1 MEMTATR
8 EYVSGITP
16 NPRIEAI
23 AQFVEGRMRGEGSG
37 HDWFHVERVRRAACQ
52 LAKLELF
59 CDAEVVELA
68 ALLHDI
74 PDRKL
79 HPDPPKAMLEIR
91 ERMELVGC
99 SSSVVEHVLTI
110 VEGVSYKG
118 AGVETPMSTIEGC
131 VVQDADRLD
140 ALGAIGVAR
149 CFAYGGRKGR
159 LLHDPAQ
166 KPVLHT
172 NAEAY
177 HSDDGPSL
185 NHFYEK
191 LFLLKDRMLTES
203 GKKAAAKRHRF
214 LQEFEREFLS
224 EWDGRD
230 LLD

>member
-1 MEMTATR
+1 MRMSTTR
-8 EYVSGITP
+8 DNVLGITS
-16 NPRIEAI
+16 NPRIAAI
-23 AQFVEGRMRGEGSG
+23 AAFVEGRMRGEGSG
-37 HDWFHVERVRRAACQ
+37 HDWFHVERVHRAACQ
-52 LAKLELF
+52 LAKLEGS
-59 CDAEVVELA
+59 CDGEVVEHA

-79 HPDPPKAMLEIR
+79 HPEPAKAMIEIR
-91 ERMELVGC
+91 ERMEIAGC
-99 SSSVVEHVLTI
+99 SPSVIEHVLTI

-118 AGVETPMSTIEGC
+118 AGVETPMQTLEGRI
-131 VVQDADRLD
+131 VQDADRLD
-140 ALGAIGVAR
+140 ALGAIGIAR

-166 KPVLHT
+166 KPVFHT

-214 LQEFEREFLS
+214 LQDFVREFLS

-230 LLD
+230 LID